1 MAEISKIKTLN
12 GTTYDIKD
20 AVARSGSVLIN
31 QGIGNAGKV
40 MAVNS
45 AGNVVPTDVGD
56 AIEFDGTYN
65 VSTNKAATV
74 STVTTYVDE
83 VASRPF
89 FATIGFSIAVS
100 DWSGN
105 ESPYSYTLT
114 NSAIGQNTTVDVYPD
129 YAGCGDAFA
138 SLSWTRTQNGSGPD
152 FYWSILS
159 DGIQFFVKNKP
170 NGTISGTIRVLG
182 NSSEHRLVAFTDD
195 TVPLTKGGTGATNA
209 AGARVNLGLGAVENK
224 SSATIRSEI
233 TQANIND
240 ALGTGIGTSKYYRED
255 GTWAIIPDATSS
267 TGGLMSYEDKEKLDG
282 IESGATAL
290 SLGVTSSTA
299 YRGDYGNT
307 SYSHATDSARLTTAK
322 AAGLYKVAI
331 TQEGHVAS
339 VAAVAKS
346 DITALG
352 IPASDT
358 TYSDATTSASG
369 LMSASDKTKLN
380 GIETGATANT
390 GTITGITMNGSS
402 KGTSGVVNLGTVLT
416 KHQSIAHLAPKASPV
431 FTGSVSLGRKSGTD
445 IGTNSFAVGNEV
457 TASKLYTHAEGNYT
471 TASAVNAH
479 AEGNG
484 TTASG
489 TASHAEGF
497 RSTASMSSAHAEGDT
512 TTASG
517 TASHAEG
524 YYTIAQGHSSHAD
537 GFNVVASHAYQ
548 HAFGAY
554 NIRDT
559 STAASDS
566 KGNYIEIV
574 GNGTSS
580 ALSNARTLDWS
591 GNERLK
597 GTLYVNAN
605 ADGSGGTQV
614 LARGTTWGDLKGT

>member
-40 MAVNS
+40 MAVNPT
-45 AGNVVPTDVGD
+45 GNVVPTDVGD

-89 FATIGFSIAVS
+89 FTTIGFSIAVS

-152 FYWSILS
+152 FYWGILS
-159 DGIQFFVKNKP
+159 NGIQFFVKNKP

-182 NSSEHRLVAFTDD
+182 NSSEHRLVEFTDD
-195 TVPLTKGGTGATNA
+195 TVPLSKGGTGATNA

-233 TQANIND
+233 TQTNIND

-255 GTWAIIPDATSS
+255 GTWAVIPDATSS
-267 TGGLMSYEDKEKLDG
+267 TGGLMSYEDKVKLDG

-290 SLGVTSSTA
+290 VLGVTSSTA

-339 VAAVAKS
+339 VAAVEKS
-346 DITALG
+346 DITSLG

-380 GIETGATANT
+380 GIAEGATANV
-390 GTITGITMNGSS
+390 GTITGITMNGVS

-416 KHQSIAHLAPKASPV
+416 AHQSITHLAPKASPV
-431 FTGSVSLGRKSGTD
+431 FTGSISLGRKSNSTVGTD
-445 IGTNSFAVGNEV
+445 SFAVGSNV
-457 TASKLYTHAEGNYT
+457 TASEQYSHAEGSYT
-471 TASAVNAH
+471 TASGANSH

-484 TTASG
+484 STASNNS
-489 TASHAEGF
+489 SHAEGY
-497 RSTASMSSAHAEGDT
+497 RGSASGAYSHAEGDT
-512 TTASG
+512 TIASG
-517 TASHAEG
+517 KSSHAEG
-524 YYTIAQGHSSHAD
+524 SYTIASGTMSHAE
-537 GFNVVASHAYQ
+537 GCETTANHAYQ
-548 HAFGAY
+548 HTFGAY
-554 NIRDT
+554 NISDT
-559 STAASDS
+559 STAAHTA

-574 GNGTSS
+574 GNGISS

-614 LARGTTWGDLKGT
+614 LSRGTTWGDLKGT

>member
-1 MAEISKIKTLN
+1 MAQISKIKTLN
-12 GTTYDIKD
+12 GTTYDLKD
-20 AVARSGSVLIN
+20 ASAVTIN
-31 QGIGNAGKV
+31 QGIENDGKIL
-40 MAVNS
+40 AVNS
-45 AGNVVPTDVGD
+45 LGHVEPINIEDVV
-56 AIEFDGTYN
+56 EFDGTYDPA
-65 VSTNKAATV
+65 TNKAATV
-74 STVTTYVDE
+74 QTVTDYVDD

-89 FATIGFSIAVS
+89 FTTIGFSITVA
-100 DWSGN
+100 DWTGD

-114 NSAIGQNTTVDVYPD
+114 NSAIGQNTTIDVYPD
-129 YAGCGDAFA
+129 YAGCGEAFA
-138 SLSWTRTQNGSGPD
+138 SLSWKRTQNGSGPD
-152 FYWSILS
+152 FYWTVLS
-159 DGIQFFVKNKP
+159 NGIQFFVKNKP
-170 NGTISGTIRVLG
+170 TGTISGTIRVLG
-182 NSSEHRLVAFTDD
+182 NSSEHRLVEFTDD
-195 TVPLTKGGTGATNA
+195 TVPISKGGTGATNA

-233 TQANIND
+233 TQTNIND

-267 TGGLMSYEDKEKLDG
+267 TGGLMSYEDKVKLDG

-290 SLGVTSSTA
+290 VLGVTSSTA

-339 VAAVAKS
+339 VTAVAKS

-358 TYSDATTSASG
+358 TYSFDGTYSASTNK
-369 LMSASDKTKLN
+369 A
-380 GIETGATANT
+380 ATVSTVTNA
-390 GTITGITMNGSS
+390 ITP
-402 KGTSGVVNLGTVLT
+402 
-416 KHQSIAHLAPKASPV
+416 LAPKESPV
-431 FTGSVSLGRKSGTD
+431 FTGSVSLGRKSNTTVGS
-445 IGTNSFAVGNEV
+445 NSFAVGSNV
-457 TASKLYTHAEGNYT
+457 TASEQYSHAEGNYT
-471 TASAVNAH
+471 TASGANSH

-484 TTASG
+484 STASNHSSHAEG
-489 TASHAEGF
+489 YRGSASGAYSHAEGDSCAASGEASHAEG
-497 RSTASMSSAHAEGDT
+497 SY

-517 TASHAEG
+517 MRSHAEG
-524 YYTIAQGHSSHAD
+524 YETI
-537 GFNVVASHAYQ
+537 ASHAYQ
-548 HAFGAY
+548 HVFGTD

-559 STAASDS
+559 STAANTA

-614 LARGTTWGDLKGT
+614 LSRGTTWGDLKGT